1 MKGAI
6 VDFRPQSSHSI
17 TCIGH
22 DESDNDMLVFLR
34 RSTWCLPACLLAH
47 NGFVKTLLQNVHLLS
62 LAYIADLLSPP

>member
-34 RSTWCLPACLLAH
+34 RSAWYLPACLLAR
-47 NGFVKTLLQNVHLLS
+47 NGLVKTLLQNVHLLYF
-62 LAYIADLLSPP
+62 AYIAGILSPP